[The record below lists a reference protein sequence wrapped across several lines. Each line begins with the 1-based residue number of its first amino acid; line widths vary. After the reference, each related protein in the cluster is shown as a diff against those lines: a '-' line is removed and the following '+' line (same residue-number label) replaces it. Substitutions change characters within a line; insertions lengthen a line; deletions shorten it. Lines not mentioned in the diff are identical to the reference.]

1 MTWTFWK
8 GTAPLLWVGGRH
20 LWRFRVVRFRLRV
33 PSAHT
38 SNVMWCPPGGVP
50 SPRHMMAS
58 APDFNHPLETLSSC
72 FAKQLHSFALEPI
85 NNLGDILWGYAN
97 NLAPYQKMPPRFRG
111 FREPD
116 FIMVVA
122 KCSFANPTAPSTE
135 VLKEKKK
142 ILSLQN
148 GIPRENISTFSCKKE
163 PLFSSTYLFLL
174 MDCLY
179 AWAYGFFIIILYC
192 PSLFWYSNCPR
203 FGQWKTL
210 QAGVCVR
217 LTWVF
222 LLFVCF

>member
-1 MTWTFWK
+1 MTWTFLK

-20 LWRFRVVRFRLRV
+20 LWCFLVVRFRLRV

-50 SPRHMMAS
+50 SPRHVMAS
-58 APDFNHPLETLSSC
+58 APNSNHPLETLSSC

-122 KCSFANPTAPSTE
+122 KCSFANPAAPSTE
-135 VLKEKKK
+135 VLKKKK
-142 ILSLQN
+142 NGLARMVFQGKISQHSPVRRNLSSL
-148 GIPRENISTFSCKKE
+148 
-163 PLFSSTYLFLL
+163 PLICFCWLIVYMHGL
-174 MDCLY
+174 M
-179 AWAYGFFIIILYC
+179 
-192 PSLFWYSNCPR
+192 
-203 FGQWKTL
+203 
-210 QAGVCVR
+210 
-217 LTWVF
+217 VF
-222 LLFVCF
+222 LL